1 MATNDF
7 ISYSIG
13 FDTVAFQ
20 REFAS
25 CVNIALDWLSG
36 KMHDELCSA
45 IAQCTEA
52 ANVMII
58 DTQKQVKEIS
68 RNVTASVAEIE
79 VGVDEG
85 QVPAGQTY
93 VRVMVTLHGN
103 GTISTKPG
111 VATWKKHVTG
121 QSMSTATTEYRI
133 PQFDQADHSG
143 QMMENFDK
151 NMEKHIKVFLNML
164 ADLVNSI
171 DFSQFITGGG

>member
-1 MATNDF
+1 MAGNDF
-7 ISYSIG
+7 ISYSLG
-13 FDTVAFQ
+13 FNTSAFQ
-20 REFAS
+20 REFNS

-36 KMHDELCSA
+36 KMHDELCDA
-45 IAQCTEA
+45 ISQCSEA

-58 DTQKQVKEIS
+58 DTQKQVKELS
-68 RNVTASVAEIE
+68 RSVTSDVAEIE
-79 VGVDEG
+79 VGIDEG
-85 QVPAGQTY
+85 QVSAGQTY

-103 GTISTKPG
+103 GQISSKPG

-143 QMMENFDK
+143 KMMENFDK
-151 NMEKHIKVFLNML
+151 SMTKHIKVFMSML
-164 ADLVNSI
+164 ADMVNAI

>member
-1 MATNDF
+1 MAGNNF
-7 ISYSIG
+7 VSYSLG
-13 FDTVAFQ
+13 FNTSAFQ
-20 REFAS
+20 AEFTS

-36 KMHDELCSA
+36 KMHDELCDA

-68 RNVTASVAEIE
+68 RTVSSEVAEIE
-79 VGVDEG
+79 VGIDEG

-103 GTISTKPG
+103 GTIFSKPG
-111 VATWKKHVTG
+111 AATWKKHVTS

-143 QMMENFDK
+143 QMMSNFNK
-151 NMEKHIKVFLNML
+151 QIEKHIKVFLNML
-164 ADLVNSI
+164 ADLINAI
-171 DFSQFITGGG
+171 DFSQFITGG